1 MIVVSKKPE
10 KLPQFQY
17 SKEINEFK
25 SYLVSDYLFFFFLVK
40 QYPSVLL
47 LSTLSF
53 SPGHVIWGPPNT
65 GRSCP
70 PPPSTN
76 YHLSKVSLPP
86 LPGPC
91 ATMRRAVSKFIP
103 RARPASD
110 PSTYKIDQS
119 SVEDFYILLDDPH
132 KSWLPGEEI
141 LGQVILISRKNLA
154 NIAIVFSLT
163 GYVKINALHHSKLRA
178 MKHVLFNHNIKI
190 YGPDTDLPTTTLDDF
205 VNGLYKGEHRFPF
218 IVKLPNKRV
227 YTSLDFG
234 KGSIEYVL
242 KTSLRSADAPMLPE
256 VHLPGPIPS
265 PTSSDLLWKAKAF
278 SKFHTATFK
287 SEKIINLV
295 NPIDVAQ
302 LPPLKPKRLIIK
314 DPRHNKKLLRVQSST
329 STINT
334 FSTMSSNNSDNES
347 IQTAHTGMAPGVSA
361 NTPSLL
367 LNAHLSLGNASSNG
381 ISSPLMDHRPNHI
394 RITMEIGQRG
404 FLRGELIPIKLSINH
419 LKQIQDSRGIIVT
432 LVRVCRLDY
441 GPDGFYESFRKDLQQ
456 LVIPLFVDP
465 NTFSLEINTSLRV
478 PPDAFPTI
486 LGCPMVSFQYFIE
499 VMLNLSGKSLSL
511 DGPSEHPKSSIGP
524 HDDILTSA
532 QGSTPGAVPAAN
544 YNFHT
549 YATAQNRSEFIN
561 TDKFK
566 RLKKFLQ
573 ITSEVVIGTHR
584 LEKPAIA
591 PSPDP
596 SHSFAIT
603 PRRSSLGSSNAN
615 SPAFTQP
622 PPAIRAQ
629 LGNIDVIPESGPMDF
644 SIPPYLES
652 TSTIHSAR
660 APEPI
665 TAPIYEDISERI
677 PMPQQPNLSEKERMR
692 LHEASLLP
700 SEPHFDHSDGED
712 RETVSPMD
720 PSNDILDELISQGNL
735 ESGNGVGSDRDMY
748 FSSIRRPPGESPQAF
763 READDLYDPPDIH
776 EGIGLEGAKEYV
788 PNYDNSGNDRLVIT
802 GDQENQSN

>member
-1 MIVVSKKPE
+1 
-10 KLPQFQY
+10 
-17 SKEINEFK
+17 
-25 SYLVSDYLFFFFLVK
+25 
-40 QYPSVLL
+40 
-47 LSTLSF
+47 
-53 SPGHVIWGPPNT
+53 
-65 GRSCP
+65 
-70 PPPSTN
+70 
-76 YHLSKVSLPP
+76 
-86 LPGPC
+86 
-91 ATMRRAVSKFIP
+91 MRRAVSKFIP
-103 RARPASD
+103 RPRPSGA

-132 KSWLPGEEI
+132 KAWLPGEEI
-141 LGQVILISRKNLA
+141 LGQVILISHKNLA

-190 YGPDTDLPTTTLDDF
+190 YGPDTDQPNTSLDEF
-205 VNGLYKGEHRFPF
+205 HNGLYKGEHRFPF

-242 KTSLRSADAPMLPE
+242 KTSLRSADAPAPSDT
-256 VHLPGPIPS
+256 HLPGQS
-265 PTSSDLLWKAKAF
+265 PGPMSSDLLGKAKSF
-278 SKFHTATFK
+278 SKFHSPTFT

-295 NPIDVAQ
+295 NPIDVAE

-314 DPRHNKKLLRVQSST
+314 DPRSNKKLLRVQSST

-347 IQTAHTGMAPGVSA
+347 TQTVHTGLAPGTSA

-367 LNAHLSLGNASSNG
+367 LNSHVRQGYSLSND

-394 RITMEIGQRG
+394 RVTMEIGQRG
-404 FLRGELIPIKLSINH
+404 FLRGELIPVKLNINH

-511 DGPSEHPKSSIGP
+511 EVPSDHPKSNLAP
-524 HDDILTSA
+524 HEDMLSSG
-532 QGSTPGAVPAAN
+532 QGSTPGAVPATS
-544 YNFHT
+544 YNFHA

-584 LEKPAIA
+584 LEKPSIVESPE
-591 PSPDP
+591 PSQP
-596 SHSFAIT
+596 FAMT
-603 PRRSSLGSSNAN
+603 SRRSSLGSNSNPN
-615 SPAFTQP
+615 SPAIIHLPQAVRT
-622 PPAIRAQ
+622 Q
-629 LGNIDVIPESGPMDF
+629 LGAIDAIPESGPMDF

-652 TSTIHSAR
+652 ASTIQHVR
-660 APEPI
+660 AAEET
-665 TAPIYEDISERI
+665 TAPMYEDISRRVPI
-677 PMPQQPNLSEKERMR
+677 PQQPHLSEKERMR

-700 SEPHFDHSDGED
+700 SEPQFDHSDDDD
-712 RETVSPMD
+712 RETVSPVD
-720 PSNDILDELISQGNL
+720 PGNDILDELISQGNL
-735 ESGNGVGSDRDMY
+735 ENGRAGGYDRDMY
-748 FSSIRRPPGESPQAF
+748 FTSELQTRGENAQDF
-763 READDLYDPPDIH
+763 RDADDLYDTPDIH

-788 PNYDNSGNDRLVIT
+788 PNYDNSGNDRLVFT
-802 GDQENQSN
+802 PVQESESRMQ